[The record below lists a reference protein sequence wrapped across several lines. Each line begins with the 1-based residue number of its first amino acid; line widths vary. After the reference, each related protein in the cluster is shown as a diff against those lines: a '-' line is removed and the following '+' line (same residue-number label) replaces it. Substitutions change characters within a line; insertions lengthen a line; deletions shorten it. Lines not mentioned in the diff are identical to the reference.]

1 MILHEFQAKRLFA
14 DYGIPV
20 PQGGP
25 VGSAEE
31 ACALVREFGGDR
43 WVAKA
48 QIHAGGRGKAGGVRI
63 GSTLEDL
70 SDFCSRLLGTR
81 LTTAQTTSK
90 GLPVQTILVE
100 RPAAVAQE
108 FYLAITVNR
117 QLERAVIMASSQGG
131 VDIEQVAKE
140 NPNEILQLAISPVM
154 GLQPYQCR
162 QVGFAFRLTP
172 EQRQQ
177 LGQIM
182 EKMCRLFMEQDAG
195 LVEMNPLVVTEQGE
209 LLALDAKVIL
219 DDNAFF
225 RHPHWEELRDSTQE
239 DRKEVQARAHG
250 LNYIALEG
258 DIACMVNGA
267 GLAMATMDLIKFH
280 GGEPANFLDVGGTA
294 TAERVAEAFK
304 LILADGKVKSILVN
318 IFGGIVRC
326 DLIAEGIIQAV
337 QEVGIRL
344 PVVVRLEGTNAKQ
357 GRALLS
363 GSGMNLIAADDL
375 TDAARKVVAVARGRE

>member
-25 VGSAEE
+25 VGSVEE

-100 RPAAVAQE
+100 QPAAVAQE
-108 FYLAITVNR
+108 FYLAITVDR
-117 QLERAVIMASSQGG
+117 QLKRAVIMASSQGG

-140 NPNEILQLAISPVM
+140 NPNKILQLAISPIT

-162 QVGFAFRLTP
+162 QVGFAFRLTS

-177 LGQIM
+177 LGQII

-219 DDNAFF
+219 DDNASF
-225 RHPHWEELRDSTQE
+225 RHPHWEALRDSTQE
-239 DRKEVQARAHG
+239 DQKEVQARAYG

-267 GLAMATMDLIKFH
+267 GLAMATMDLIKLH

-326 DLIAEGIIQAV
+326 DLIAEGIIRAV
-337 QEVGIRL
+337 REVGIQL

-357 GRALLS
+357 GRALLRD
-363 GSGMNLIAADDL
+363 SGMNLIAADDL
-375 TDAARKVVAVARGRE
+375 TDGARKVVAAARGRE